1 MEAPMT
7 HFLSSDTNPNGYR
20 LEDILSVIRRDLILR
35 STKIADDTRTEAKHV
50 LDNNTQILQ
59 LLTQAIHLAEKS
71 THILDKSFGPSQSLH
86 GGPPRIGVA

>member
-1 MEAPMT
+1 MT
-7 HFLSSDTNPNGYR
+7 HFLSSESNPTGYR

-35 STKIADDTRTEAKHV
+35 SSKIADDSRPEAKHV

-71 THILDKSFGPSQSLH
+71 THILDKSFGPSQSSH

>member
-1 MEAPMT
+1 MT

-20 LEDILSVIRRDLILR
+20 LEDVLNALRRDIIVR
-35 STKIADDTRTEAKHV
+35 SVKIADDHRHEARQV
-50 LDNNTQILQ
+50 LDNNVQILQ

-71 THILDKSFGPSQSLH
+71 TYVLDKSFGPSQSLH

>member
-1 MEAPMT
+1 MT
-7 HFLSSDTNPNGYR
+7 HFLSSETNPGGYR

-35 STKIADDTRTEAKHV
+35 STKIADDHRVEARHV

-71 THILDKSFGPSQSLH
+71 THVLDKSFGPSQALH